1 MNKLKVMLV
10 EDEAVVLEGYRKLFD
25 WESLGCAVVCE
36 AGDGISAV
44 SLADR
49 YRPDII
55 LMDINI
61 PLLSGL
67 AALELIRKR
76 LPDTAFIIISGYNE
90 FDYAQRA
97 IRLDVVDYM
106 LKPVKF
112 DELAKI
118 VDRIRG
124 ELLKSPGAGLRRE
137 KGSEGKRI
145 YRIISYL
152 HEHITENISLKTL
165 AGEFFLHPVYISQLF
180 KQETGMNYHDYLIRL
195 RLDMAK
201 KMFSTSDLSVAQVA
215 VLTGF
220 QDYRT
225 LSLAF
230 KRFEKTTPSKFRAVM
245 KDTAAGRTP
254 GSR

>member
-10 EDEAVVLEGYRKLFD
+10 EDEAVVLEGYKKLFE
-25 WESLGCAVVCE
+25 WEGRGCTVVCE

-49 YRPDII
+49 CRPDII

-67 AALELIRKR
+67 EAMEAIRKR
-76 LPDTAFIIISGYNE
+76 QPDAAFIIVSGYNE
-90 FDYAQRA
+90 FEYAQKA
-97 IRLDVVDYM
+97 IRLQAADYM

-112 DELAKI
+112 DELAKV
-118 VDRIRG
+118 VDRIRRDLFRRRSTG
-124 ELLKSPGAGLRRE
+124 PRRE
-137 KGSEGKRI
+137 AAAEGKRI

-152 HEHITENISLKTL
+152 HEHIMEPISLKKL
-165 AGEFFLHPVYISQLF
+165 SGEFFLHPAYISQLF

-201 KMFSTSDLSVAQVA
+201 KELSTSDLSISQIAA
-215 VLTGF
+215 MTGF
-220 QDYRT
+220 QDYRS
-225 LSLAF
+225 LSQAF
-230 KRFEKTTPSKFRAVM
+230 KRFEKTTPSMFKAAA
-245 KDTAAGRTP
+245 KDTASGCE
-254 GSR
+254 